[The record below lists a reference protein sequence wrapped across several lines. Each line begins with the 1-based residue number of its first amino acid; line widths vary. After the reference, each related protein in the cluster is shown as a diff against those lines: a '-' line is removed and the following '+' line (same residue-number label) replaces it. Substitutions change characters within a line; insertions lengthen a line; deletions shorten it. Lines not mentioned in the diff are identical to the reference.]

1 MRNIKGISIVSDGNS
16 KRMAII
22 YDEID
27 GEGKVTNANARVNRV
42 IVDKDNLEIV
52 NKLEDLAQNVV
63 DNLE

>member
-1 MRNIKGISIVSDGNS
+1 
-16 KRMAII
+16 MAII

-42 IVDKDNLEIV
+42 IVDNDNLEIV
-52 NKLEDLAQNVV
+52 NKLEDLAQNIV